1 MAKEQH
7 LTILKQGVETWNGWR
22 KQCPQLQPDLSNAD
36 LTSAYLSDADL
47 GYANLTSA
55 NLGSAALSSANLSHA
70 ILKRTTLS
78 RADLS
83 NADLSSANLSVADLT
98 GANLTSAKLTNTQ
111 LSGAYLSGTYLTNA
125 RLSNTNLSGA
135 DLTSTKLS
143 GADLSGANLSSANL
157 SDAYLSRANLSH
169 TNLSGADFSRANLAA
184 ANLSHAD
191 LSGAYLSNAYLHE
204 VNLSAASLVGA
215 YLRAANLR
223 AANLSHA
230 NLSHANLSR
239 ANLSYANLSY
249 ANLSATIVLAADM
262 NHVVFTGACVQDWQ
276 IDGNTNLASAI
287 CDFIYQQYNEATGK
301 FSHRLPVDRH
311 ATFAA
316 GDFTQHFQIPTS
328 VLETVTLPFT
338 EGIDWPTFFSAFQAV
353 SQQHRQDAIAIQRLG
368 TQGRTFV
375 VGLSIPKEADAK
387 AIKAEIVQRYQTQ
400 LPAAEATYKLELQ
413 LEQSEIDRY
422 KQKSTDLVAVTQL
435 LAASKPIGDGHG
447 NLAVQ
452 NYCTDRG
459 NLTNSFVRP
468 GAPGSQANPAQ
479 DLAST

>member
-215 YLRAANLR
+215 YLR

>member
-223 AANLSHA
+223 AA